1 MDGNRQ
7 TGVVD
12 AGALMT
18 RFSSMAEQQA
28 RLMQTLSGLA
38 TTHAQTIQKEHL
50 STAKGTS
57 EKLKGV
63 LTRMSNPQAV
73 LQAYRDYMVD
83 ASQRSIL
90 FADVLRR
97 RGNAFLERQAAGNPP
112 VLNFKFKPVLDGKSL
127 PRPVNYNLVHILP
140 AEGVRVD
147 DSKRPFLVIDP
158 RAGHGAG
165 IGGFKP
171 ESQVGVAL
179 SNGHP
184 CYFAVFHTFPEPG
197 QTLADICDA
206 EAEFLR
212 EIARRHPGAPKAVLV
227 GNCQGGWATMLL
239 AARHPEL
246 CGPLTINGAPLS
258 YWAGETG
265 KNPMRYSGGLK
276 GGAMP
281 ALLAS
286 DLGHGVFDGAHL
298 VSNFE
303 KMNPAN
309 TMWKKYYNVFANV
322 DSEAE
327 RFLEFEEWWSGFFM
341 MNENEI
347 RWIVN
352 NLFIGNKLT
361 RGEAMLGG
369 EPVDLRRITSPII
382 VFASVGD
389 NITPPPQALNW
400 IADLYSDVSE
410 IKARGQRIV
419 YMVHQTIGHLGIFVS
434 GKIAEKE
441 HEAIAD
447 AIDAVEGLSPG
458 LYEMFIDDTSRKGEP
473 VFHLEPRTIDDILKY
488 DDGRE
493 DEEMFATVARLSELG
508 EQLYEVMA
516 RPLIKAMVTPES
528 AQKTFDRQSLRSQR
542 AMMSDR
548 NALLQGLPAMAA
560 KVRQERQAVA
570 KDNPFFVMENLLADM
585 VEQNMNFYRD
595 TRDAIQEL
603 MFHSIY
609 ATPMMRALGAANGT
623 GQVARG
629 KTDVRLLP
637 EARAA
642 LTQLDRGGYA
652 EAVVRMLVMVN
663 AARGSVRRARLEN
676 AARVLEETKPFSDMG
691 EKDRTA
697 LMSQQ
702 SLIVDLEP
710 QRALSALA
718 VMLPGASERQAALD
732 TVMAMCGPLETMSPG
747 ALAKYKE
754 LEALLAA
761 PAQRL
766 SGAKRG
772 SAAKIAAE

>member
-1 MDGNRQ
+1 MDGKSQAAN
-7 TGVVD
+7 

-18 RFSSMAEQQA
+18 RLSEMAEEQA
-28 RLMQTLSGLA
+28 RLMQTLAGLA
-38 TTHAQTIQKEHL
+38 LNHAQAIQKDH
-50 STAKGTS
+50 SATAAGTS
-57 EKLKGV
+57 EKLKG
-63 LTRMSNPQAV
+63 LFSRMFGPEAV
-73 LQAYRDYMVD
+73 LQAYRDYLAD
-83 ASQRSIL
+83 ASQRSVL

-112 VLNFKFKPVLDGKSL
+112 VLNFKFAPVLDGKSL

-140 AEGVRVD
+140 GEGVKVD
-147 DSKRPFLVIDP
+147 GRKRPFLVIDP

-184 CYFAVFHTFPEPG
+184 CYFAVFHTFPEPS

-265 KNPMRYSGGLK
+265 KNPMRCSGGLK

-286 DLGHGVFDGAHL
+286 DLGNGVFDGAHL

-309 TMWKKYYNVFANV
+309 TMWKKYYNVFAHV

-347 RWIVN
+347 RWIVD

-369 EPVDLRRITSPII
+369 ERVDLRRITSPII

-516 RPLIKAMVTPES
+516 RPLIKAVVTPES
-528 AQKTFDRQSLRSQR
+528 AQKVFDSQSLRSQR

-548 NALLQGLPAMAA
+548 NVLLKPLPAMAE
-560 KVRQERQAVA
+560 KVRQERRAVV
-570 KDNPFFVMENLLADM
+570 KDNPFFIMENLFADM

-595 TRDAIQEL
+595 TRDALQEIL
-603 MFHSIY
+603 FHSIY
-609 ATPMMRALGAANGT
+609 ATPMMRALGKASGSAQAAHG
-623 GQVARG
+623 R
-629 KTDVRLLP
+629 TDVRALP

-642 LTQLDRGGYA
+642 LANLEKGGYA

-663 AARGSVRRARLEN
+663 AARGSVRRVRLES
-676 AARVLEETKPFSDMG
+676 AARVLGETQPFSQMG
-691 EKDRTA
+691 EQGRTA
-697 LMSQQ
+697 LMNQQ

-710 QRALSALA
+710 QRALSALP
-718 VMLPGASERQAALD
+718 VMLPDASERQAALD
-732 TVMAMCGPLETMSPG
+732 TVMAICGPLEAMSPG
-747 ALAKYKE
+747 ALTKYRE
-754 LEALLAA
+754 LETILAR
-761 PAQRL
+761 PAQRA

-772 SAAKIAAE
+772 TVAKIAAE